1 MRAAEI
7 GVWVMLGLFLAAI
20 AAAPRV
26 AAQERKSVP
35 PRDKD
40 NPLTE
45 LISGYYFT
53 PLKLRALQDDDFD
66 NPSFTWVTQG
76 EKLWMQIDGA
86 SQKSCNACHGSASE
100 SMRTAGATYP
110 KFQEAARAVVNLE
123 QRVNICR
130 QDKMKATPW
139 PYGSDSMLAMTAF
152 LKLQSRNTP
161 VDVQADG
168 RPKRPSKSA
177 RSFTTPGS
185 ASSACPAAIAT
196 TTTTAT
202 ACVPS
207 CSARATPTAT
217 PPIRRNRS
225 ASSRCTS
232 ASATAS
238 ATCARSPMTSARPK
252 WWRWSCISPGAARA
266 SPSKRRPC
274 GASASIQTEAT
285 SRSLGKSMHIKRLVR

>member
-20 AAAPRV
+20 ASAPRV

-66 NPSFTWVTQG
+66 NPGFPWVTQG

-100 SMRTAGATYP
+100 SMRSAGATYP

-168 RPKRPSKSA
+168 PAKETFEIGKKLYNTRVGQLSVSCGHCHNDHYGDSLRSELLSQGHSNGYPAYQAKSQRFISLHERFRNCFGDMRA
-177 RSFTTPGS
+177 QPYDLSSPEMVALELYLAWRGKGLPVETP
-185 ASSACPAAIAT
+185 A
-196 TTTTAT
+196 
-202 ACVPS
+202 V
-207 CSARATPTAT
+207 
-217 PPIRRNRS
+217 RR
-225 ASSRCTS
+225 
-232 ASATAS
+232 
-238 ATCARSPMTSARPK
+238 
-252 WWRWSCISPGAARA
+252 
-266 SPSKRRPC
+266 
-274 GASASIQTEAT
+274 
-285 SRSLGKSMHIKRLVR
+285 